1 MKKIK
6 LFGVIVSMLMVFS
19 LAGCG
24 GSSVESVDE
33 ADLIGVWGHGTG
45 DTLSM
50 NISGLTGTYIAFTE
64 DGLMSTASE
73 RERLFSD
80 EFNNSNLF
88 TFSEPNIIT
97 IGSNE
102 YTVSIDGNRL
112 TIERDGS
119 ERTFQRVGDIEE
131 DEEPTEEETAAPT
144 EAEETPDDSADNA
157 SNGTEDWQQFLE
169 DYDAFMTRFIA
180 DPSDLTLLTESIE
193 WVERAAEIQAGLNT
207 EDALEF
213 SLELLRIAERALD

>member
-1 MKKIK
+1 LKKLLGLALIG
-6 LFGVIVSMLMVFS
+6 LFGFVLV
-19 LAGCG
+19 ACG
-24 GSSVESVDE
+24 GESAETVDE

-64 DGLMSTASE
+64 DGLMSTATE
-73 RERLFSD
+73 RDLLFSD

-102 YTVSIDGNRL
+102 YTVVIDGNRL
-112 TIERDGS
+112 IIERDGS
-119 ERTFQRVGDIEE
+119 ERTFQRVGDIEL
-131 DEEPTEEETAAPT
+131 PEETEAPT
-144 EAEETPDDSADNA
+144 EGTEAATEAEAADNSTDNA
-157 SNGTEDWQQFLE
+157 SSGTEDWQQFLE
-169 DYDAFMTRFIA
+169 DYDAFMTRFVEN
-180 DPSDLTLLTESIE
+180 PSDLTLLTESIE
-193 WVERAAEIQAGLNT
+193 WTERAAEIQAGLDA

-213 SLELLRIAERALD
+213 SLELLRIAERALN